1 LQSEAALLLDWFT
14 REGGIVLSWWALVTL
29 AGAAALP
36 LCARLLGGLPD
47 RGYTLART
55 VGVLLVGFVYWLLA
69 SWGFFRNTPGN
80 MIFAWAIVLVSGLLI
95 YVRGRFSWRS
105 WWRENR
111 AVVLVAEVLFFVLL
125 FGWAIVR
132 AHQNGLVATEK
143 PMELAFISATMRS
156 ETFPPNDPWMSGYAI
171 SYYYFGYVIAAML
184 STLSNIPSVV
194 GFNMNISFLFAL
206 TGLSAFGVVYNL
218 VRSGSSRSLTPAPVS
233 ESVRGDA
240 AAYSIADATHATS
253 AQAPPPSTVYT
264 FEEPVEMDATPGSRT
279 AAILTGLLAMVFI
292 VLLGNYQLPLIELP
306 YQTRVA
312 SADYL
317 AFFDSNDRNTP
328 RPGLTAEADDTSPER
343 WDFWWWFRA
352 ARVLND
358 RNLDGNR
365 EEVIDE
371 FPQFSFLLADNH
383 PHVLAL
389 PFAVLAIG
397 LMLNVLLLGRS
408 PKGLDIV
415 FYAVCLGGLMFLNT
429 WDGPIYMAGLVG
441 AEALRRIAA
450 NGSWRLRSNDW
461 TRLIIL
467 GVTLFGLS
475 ILLYLP
481 FWVSFRSQLAGV
493 LPNLIHP
500 TLFQQFFVHFAPFIL
515 LLIPFLAVEAW
526 RAGWHMNWRLGVG
539 VGLGILLLLIVFML
553 MLAVIGW
560 LSPALRGSVLSF
572 VEANGGWNAVLP
584 TLLQKR
590 VTHGLTAIVLTFGV
604 IIVVARLFPRVG
616 IWKDDEN
623 PGDAGGSLYPPAT
636 GFALLLVGIG
646 LMLTLVPEFIY
657 LRDNFSTRMNTIF
670 KFYYQAWVVFGLA
683 SAYGVYTL
691 LADRQLRALPMGA
704 RAAFAVLLTV
714 VLTGGL
720 LYPILGIHNRI
731 FIETGRASGSTAAL
745 TLNGGFTAINSDDY
759 QALMCL
765 GQLVDGDDAVVVEA
779 VGGSYDS
786 RNPPS
791 GLAGRFLGIPN
802 VLNWEGHQAQWR
814 GVTYGA
820 IVGTRGQDI
829 DRLFADPTWNTAE
842 QVIQQYGIDYIF
854 FGTHERQKYGTAAET
869 KFRDRLP
876 IVCESGESRVYRVE
890 DRVTALQ

>member
-1 LQSEAALLLDWFT
+1 LLLDWLT
-14 REGGIVLSWWALVTL
+14 REGGIVLSWWVLVTL

-36 LCARLLGGLPD
+36 LCVRLLGGLPD
-47 RGYTLART
+47 RGYTLARA
-55 VGVLLVGFVYWLLA
+55 VGVLLVAFVYWLLA

-80 MIFAWAIVLVSGLLI
+80 MIFAWFIVLAASLLI
-95 YVRGRFSWRS
+95 YARGRFDWRL

-143 PMELAFISATMRS
+143 PMELAFISASMRS

-184 STLSNIPSVV
+184 STLSGIPSVV
-194 GFNMNISFLFAL
+194 GFNMNIAFLFAL

-218 VRSGSSRSLTPAPVS
+218 VRSRSLRSVNDQAAPETEHEPDS
-233 ESVRGDA
+233 
-240 AAYSIADATHATS
+240 
-253 AQAPPPSTVYT
+253 PPPSTVYQFDDSSEQET
-264 FEEPVEMDATPGSRT
+264 QAGSRIP
-279 AAILTGLLAMVFI
+279 ALLTGLLAMVFV

-306 YQTRVA
+306 YQTRTA
-312 SADYL
+312 SAEYL

-328 RPGLTAEADDTSPER
+328 RPGFTSDASDTSPER
-343 WDFWWWFRA
+343 WDFWWWFRS

-389 PFAVLAIG
+389 PFAVMAIG

-408 PKGLDIV
+408 PNRMDVV
-415 FYAVCLGGLMFLNT
+415 FYALCLGGLMFLNT

-441 AEALRRIAA
+441 AEALRRMARGGA
-450 NGSWRLRSNDW
+450 WRLRADDW
-461 TRLIIL
+461 MQLLIL
-467 GVTLFGLS
+467 GVSLFVLS

-500 TLFQQFFVHFAPFIL
+500 TLFQQYFTHFAPFIL

-526 RAGWHMNWRLGVG
+526 RAGWRMNWRLGFG
-539 VGLGILLLLIVFML
+539 VGLAVLLVLVVFMILLA
-553 MLAVIGW
+553 AVGW

-572 VEANGGWNAVLP
+572 VEANGGWDVVLP

-590 VTHGLTAIVLTFGV
+590 VTHSLTAIVLTLGV
-604 IIVVARLFPRVG
+604 IVVLARLFPRVR
-616 IWKDDEN
+616 KQKS
-623 PGDAGGSLYPPAT
+623 DAEVGGNLYPAAT

-646 LMLTLVPEFIY
+646 LMLTLVPEFVY

-670 KFYYQAWVVFGLA
+670 KFYYQAWVVFSLA

-691 LADRQLRALPMGA
+691 LADRQPRSLPLAA
-704 RAAFAVLLTV
+704 RAVFAVLLAV

-720 LYPILGIHNRI
+720 LYPVLGIHNRM
-731 FIETGRASGSTAAL
+731 FIETGRASGTIAAL
-745 TLNGGFTAINSDDY
+745 TLNGGPSAIGVDDY
-759 QALMCL
+759 QVLLCL

-802 VLNWEGHQAQWR
+802 VLNWEGHQSQWR
-814 GVTYGA
+814 GVTYGE
-820 IVGTRGQDI
+820 IVGSRAQDI
-829 DRLFADPTWNTAE
+829 DRLFADPTWNTTE
-842 QVIQQYGIDYIF
+842 QVIRRYGIDYIF
-854 FGTHERQKYGTAAET
+854 FGTHERSKYGPAAEV

-876 IVCESGESRVYRVE
+876 IVCESGESRVYQVSNLA
-890 DRVTALQ
+890 TALQ

>member
-1 LQSEAALLLDWFT
+1 MLLDWLT

-36 LCARLLGGLPD
+36 LCVRLLGGLPD
-47 RGYTLART
+47 RGYTLARA
-55 VGVLLVGFVYWLLA
+55 VGVLLVAFVYWLLA

-80 MIFAWAIVLVSGLLI
+80 MIFAWGIVLAAGLVI
-95 YVRGRFSWRS
+95 YARGHFDWRA

-111 AVVLVAEVLFFVLL
+111 AVVLIAEVLFFALL

-184 STLSNIPSVV
+184 STLSDIPSVI

-218 VRSGSSRSLTPAPVS
+218 VRSRSALIPYPPLPQVEGENTAGTTPASPQPTDT
-233 ESVRGDA
+233 DA
-240 AAYSIADATHATS
+240 AL
-253 AQAPPPSTVYT
+253 PPSTVYA
-264 FEEPVEMDATPGSRT
+264 FEDQPETPPADTVGVRAGSPLP
-279 AAILTGLLAMVFI
+279 ALLTGLLAAVFV
-292 VLLGNYQLPLIELP
+292 VLMGNYQLPIIELP
-306 YQTRVA
+306 YQTRTA
-312 SADYL
+312 SAEYL

-328 RPGLTAEADDTSPER
+328 RPGFTTEAADTSPER
-343 WDFWWWFRA
+343 WDFWWWFRS

-358 RNLDGNR
+358 RNLDGSR

-397 LMLNVLLLGRS
+397 LMLNVLLSGRN
-408 PKGLDIV
+408 PNRADVV

-441 AEALRRIAA
+441 ADALRRMAR
-450 NGSWRLRSNDW
+450 NGTWSLRSSDW
-461 TRLIIL
+461 TRLLVL
-467 GVTLFGLS
+467 GVALFALS

-500 TLFQQFFVHFAPFIL
+500 TLFQQYFVNFAPFIL
-515 LLIPFLAVEAW
+515 LLIPFLAVEVW
-526 RAGWHMNWRLGVG
+526 RAGWRMNWQLGIGVG
-539 VGLGILLLLIVFML
+539 VAVLLGLILFMILL
-553 MLAVIGW
+553 AVVGW
-560 LSPALRGSVLSF
+560 LSPALRNSVLSF
-572 VEANGGWNAVLP
+572 VEANGGWNVVLP
-584 TLLQKR
+584 QLLEKR
-590 VTHGLTAIVLTFGV
+590 LTHGLTAIVLTIGV
-604 IIVVARLFPRVG
+604 IVVIGRLFPRAR
-616 IWKDDEN
+616 KSHDD
-623 PGDAGGSLYPPAT
+623 DAADTDSGSIYPPAT

-646 LMLTLVPEFIY
+646 LMLTLVPEFVY

-670 KFYYQAWVVFGLA
+670 KFYYQAWVVFSLA
-683 SAYGVYTL
+683 SAYGIYTL
-691 LADRQLRALPMGA
+691 LADRQPRSLSMPA
-704 RAAFAVLLTV
+704 RAVVAVLLAV

-720 LYPILGIHNRI
+720 LYPILGIHNRM
-731 FIETGRASGSTAAL
+731 FIETGRQSNNTSPL
-745 TLNGGFTAINSDDY
+745 TLNGGFTAINGDDY

-765 GQLVDGDDAVVVEA
+765 GQLVQGDDAVVVEA

-802 VLNWEGHQAQWR
+802 VLNWEGHEAQWR
-814 GVTYGA
+814 GATYA
-820 IVGTRGQDI
+820 EIVGTRAQDI
-829 DRLFADPTWNTAE
+829 DRLFADPTWNTTE
-842 QVIQQYGIDYIF
+842 QIIQRYGIDYIY
-854 FGTHERQKYGTAAET
+854 FGTHERQKYGAAAEV

-876 IVCESGESRVYRVE
+876 IVCESGESRVYWVGDVLTVME
-890 DRVTALQ
+890 